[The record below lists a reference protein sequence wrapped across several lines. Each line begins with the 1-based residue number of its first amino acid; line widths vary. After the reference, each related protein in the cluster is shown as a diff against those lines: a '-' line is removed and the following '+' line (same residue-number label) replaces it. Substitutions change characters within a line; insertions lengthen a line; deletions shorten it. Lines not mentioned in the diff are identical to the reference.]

1 MSALEM
7 VIAIAM
13 IALNIVW
20 IVRLGIELGHP
31 FLVPLGYIIILT
43 IIGSKNENALLVVM
57 IIVTVITIIG
67 IIAKI
72 ARVIVDDI
80 GIKRWQKEENQR
92 NSELLDA
99 VNMGDRETVQRLITK
114 DASANSNVMEI
125 AVKNSDKEMISFL
138 IENGVDVN
146 CCRALVTAVK
156 NGDKEMV
163 SLLIE
168 KGAKLNLESNGK
180 LPLDFA
186 EDDEIIALLKSR
198 GAKTKIEQDRLDIDF
213 VNAVRHGDIAKV
225 KCLIPQISNID
236 IVIPGHEL
244 EAEVITSNGVQKET
258 LTPLMYAA
266 DYYDIEMVKLLVEN
280 GANVNAK
287 DSHDHNALMYA
298 VFRHDVIMIDFLA
311 SKGANVNAKS
321 FNDSGSGI
329 TPLMVATDDGN
340 IETVA
345 ALIKNGADVQAQTS
359 RGNTALSVAKAQGF
373 REIENL
379 LRKSGARY

>member
-31 FLVPLGYIIILT
+31 FLVPLGYIIILA

-67 IIAKI
+67 IIF
-72 ARVIVDDI
+72 RIVETNKKERLQNSLLEA
-80 GIKRWQKEENQR
+80 IKSHDKEAVQK
-92 NSELLDA
+92 
-99 VNMGDRETVQRLITK
+99 LITK
-114 DASANSNVMEI
+114 DASVHSNVMEI
-125 AVKNSDKEMISFL
+125 AVKNSDKEMVSFL

-146 CCRALVTAVK
+146 CCKALVTAVK

-163 SLLIE
+163 SFLIE
-168 KGAKLNLESNGK
+168 KGAKVNLGYDGK

-186 EDDEIIALLKSR
+186 EGEELITLLKNHD
-198 GAKTKIEQDRLDIDF
+198 AITKIEQDRLDIDF

-244 EAEVITSNGVQKET
+244 EAEVVISNGVQKEA

-359 RGNTALSVAKAQGF
+359 RGNTALSVAKAHRF
-373 REIENL
+373 TEIENL